1 MSGGAE
7 VGVDVPVPGTD
18 ADFERFVAENA
29 AALHRFAY
37 LVAGNR
43 EDARDAVQDAL
54 AGAYPRWSRMVG
66 DPGAYLRRSIVNAHV
81 SRWRRHRRETPV
93 DQLAEAV
100 EPDTPA
106 DRVLDAMVIG
116 DLARDLPY
124 RQRVALVLRYY
135 EDRSFAEI
143 GAVLGCSDASA
154 RSIVHRAL
162 LELRSRTEGG
172 GDD

>member
-1 MSGGAE
+1 MEADVE
-7 VGVDVPVPGTD
+7 VPVAGTD

-29 AALHRFAY
+29 VALHRFAY
-37 LVAGNR
+37 LIAGDR

-93 DQLAEAV
+93 AQVSETAEPGA
-100 EPDTPA
+100 PA
-106 DRVLDAMVIG
+106 DRVLDAMVVG

-143 GAVLGCSDASA
+143 GAVLGCSEGSA

-162 LELRSRTEGG
+162 LDLRGRTGG
-172 GDD
+172 RDG